1 MRVRV
6 HHDEGITHQGLA
18 IPHRQNIENVGQ
30 IIGEVAFKIRIEGNL
45 ILKIGN
51 LFVVPSKERKAL
63 LRNLTES
70 LPRKL
75 KRRVARGCS
84 WLVQL
89 QCELHLR
96 SPMFSLAIWSNHR
109 KHEGSS
115 GTAPDAASCRPSR
128 YQGL

>member
-6 HHDEGITHQGLA
+6 HHDKGITHQDLA
-18 IPHRQNIENVGQ
+18 IPHRQHIKNVGQ
-30 IIGEVAFKIRIEGNL
+30 IIGKVTFPIRIEGNVV
-45 ILKIGN
+45 LKIGN
-51 LFVVPSKERKAL
+51 LFVVPSEERKAL

-89 QCELHLR
+89 QCELHLH
-96 SPMFSLAIWSNHR
+96 SPMFSWAIWLSYR

-115 GTAPDAASCRPSR
+115 GTAPGAAACRP
-128 YQGL
+128 